1 MNKTMDQTR
10 RWIAKGLL
18 LAAAGLPAPAFA
30 QARTEIQFWHAMGGV
45 LGERVDEIVSRYNS
59 SQQKFKVVATN
70 KGNYDEVINGTIA
83 AYRAKKAPHLAQI
96 YERGFMTML
105 LSDAIVPVQDLM
117 TEKKKDIDWADFIKP
132 VASYYQY
139 KGKLMSMPFNSS
151 APILWYNKEHFE
163 KAGFDKPGET
173 WQELEKQL
181 YAIRSK
187 GVSEC
192 GSSLAGDFF
201 WSLIEN
207 YSTVNDQPFGT
218 LANGYDGLGTE
229 FVYNKTRVVQQTMR
243 LKKWIDDGVMQ
254 IAGQG
259 LNPEQLYTSGKCSTF
274 FASTAAHGSVERD
287 AKIKWSATYLP
298 WEEGVTPRNSSIG
311 GATLWV
317 MKGHKAEEYDGVADF
332 LAFVASPDLQIWWS
346 KVTGYVPITNKAYMT
361 AKQEGYYKDHPTRE
375 IAILQLNRG
384 TPTANSQGF
393 HFGNYTQSTF
403 ALRQELESVWAGKK
417 APQEALDD
425 AVRRGNDILRQ
436 FEKLHAGKY

>member
-1 MNKTMDQTR
+1 MDKTKR
-10 RWIAKGLL
+10 AFVGRL
-18 LAAAGLPAPAFA
+18 LAAGLLAGLAAPTSA
-30 QARTEIQFWHAMGGV
+30 QQRTEIQLSHAMGGV
-45 LGERVDEIVSRYNS
+45 LGERVEEIVKRYNA
-59 SQQKFKVVATN
+59 SQTRYTVVATN

-83 AYRAKKAPHLAQI
+83 AYRAKKAPHIVQI

-117 TEKKKDIDWADFIKP
+117 TEKKKQIDWADFIKP

-151 APILWYNKEHFE
+151 APILWYNKEYFE
-163 KAGFDKPGET
+163 KAGFTAPGPT
-173 WQELEKQL
+173 WQELDKQL
-181 YAIRSK
+181 YAIKSK
-187 GVSEC
+187 GIAEC

-218 LANGYDGLGTE
+218 KANGYDGLDTV
-229 FVYNKTRVVQQTMR
+229 FVYNKTKVVEQAKR
-243 LKKWIDDGVMQ
+243 LKKWIDDGIMQ

-259 LNPEQLYTSGKCSTF
+259 LSPEQLYTSGKCATF

-298 WEEGVTPRNSSIG
+298 WEEGTTPRNSSIG

-317 MKGHKAEEYDGVADF
+317 MKGQKAEDYDGVADF
-332 LAFVASPDLQIWWS
+332 LAFVASPDLQVWWS
-346 KVTGYVPITNKAYMT
+346 KVTGYVPITNKAYET
-361 AKQEGYYKDHPTRE
+361 AKKEGYYTANPTRE

-403 ALRQELESVWAGKK
+403 ALRQEMEAVWAGKK
-417 APQEALDD
+417 MPQEALDD
-425 AVRRGNDILRQ
+425 AVRRGNEILRQ

>member
-1 MNKTMDQTR
+1 VT
-10 RWIAKGLL
+10 
-18 LAAAGLPAPAFA
+18 
-30 QARTEIQFWHAMGGV
+30 
-45 LGERVDEIVSRYNS
+45 RYNA
-59 SQQKFKVVATN
+59 SQAKYTVVATN

-83 AYRAKKAPHLAQI
+83 AYRAKKAPHLVQI

-105 LSDAIVPVQDLM
+105 LSEAIVPVQDLM
-117 TEKKKDIDWADFIKP
+117 TEKKKQIDWADFIKP

-139 KGKLMSMPFNSS
+139 KGKLMTMPFNSS

-163 KAGFDKPGET
+163 KAGFAAPGET

-181 YAIRSK
+181 YAIKSK
-187 GVSEC
+187 GITDC

-218 LANGYDGLGTE
+218 KANGYDGLDTV
-229 FVYNKTRVVQQTMR
+229 FVYNKTKVVQQVTR

-259 LNPEQLYTSGKCSTF
+259 LSPEQLYTSGKCSTF
-274 FASTAAHGSVERD
+274 FASTAAHGSVERT

-298 WEEGVTPRNSSIG
+298 WEEGTTPRNSSIG
-311 GATLWV
+311 GATIWA
-317 MKGHKAEEYDGVADF
+317 MKGQKAEDYDGVADF
-332 LAFVASPDLQIWWS
+332 LAFVASPDLQVWWS
-346 KVTGYVPITNKAYMT
+346 KVTGYVPITNKAYQQ
-361 AKQEGYYKDHPTRE
+361 AKQEGYYKENPTRE

-403 ALRQELESVWAGKK
+403 ALRQEMEALWAGKK

-425 AVRRGNDILRQ
+425 AVRRGNEILRQ
-436 FEKLHAGKY
+436 FEKLYAGKY